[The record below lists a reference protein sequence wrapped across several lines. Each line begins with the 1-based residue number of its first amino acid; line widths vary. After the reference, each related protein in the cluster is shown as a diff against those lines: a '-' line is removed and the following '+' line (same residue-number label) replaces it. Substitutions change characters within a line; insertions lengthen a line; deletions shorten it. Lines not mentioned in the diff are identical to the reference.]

1 MPLQSAT
8 LHCSTAK
15 VEIVDGAQA
24 RTDDAASGLIS
35 LPLSQLLSLQTTHS
49 CISSMA
55 APLRT
60 VFSASAHS
68 CRRVS
73 CARTGVANFA
83 SSSRVT
89 LDSTRPRSEPSRT
102 TLLDVLDDAPGASS
116 SSAPSG
122 SRSTAAET
130 HMPTFDIPSRASP
143 PHMPAFEIPS
153 RAAPPHMPS
162 PASPTPAG
170 PSASTISSLHL
181 SPKERDRL
189 FRGQN
194 KTIPKYSPIEDPYTP
209 SANSERIHNSQAVTH
224 NLVVQSTR
232 NNIQLS
238 FIDAYGD
245 VFGRITGGTG
255 GVFKKSNRSSY
266 EAAHQAAMKMFENI
280 LAFSREHQVQLC
292 VSFKGLFGAGREAVA
307 AAIAGPE
314 GTEFRSLIVRVE
326 DRTPLKIGG
335 NKPRGKRNV

>member
-1 MPLQSAT
+1 
-8 LHCSTAK
+8 
-15 VEIVDGAQA
+15 
-24 RTDDAASGLIS
+24 
-35 LPLSQLLSLQTTHS
+35 
-49 CISSMA
+49 MA

-60 VFSASAHS
+60 VFSASAHA

-73 CARTGVANFA
+73 CARTGIANFA

-130 HMPTFDIPSRASP
+130 HMPTFDIPSRA
-143 PHMPAFEIPS
+143 
-153 RAAPPHMPS
+153 APPHLQS

-181 SPKERDRL
+181 SPRERDRL